1 VACLREIDEIVCS
14 RRTADLRITV
24 SAGAQTPTGASAR
37 EPEITAIGVG
47 ETRLAPTFAVV
58 MIAVTT
64 RAGTAAEAAS
74 QNAAKVA
81 STLGA
86 VRAAG
91 VTAENLTNQGY
102 SVEQAYDNKGKR
114 DGFTARNS
122 IRAQIDGPEQA
133 GRIIDAALAG
143 GATDITSVQFGA
155 PHLEEARRTAMTEAV
170 RNARA
175 DAETLASAAGGIL
188 GRLISLTAG
197 ASLPREYGQVVQL
210 TASLTSGSSVP
221 TVLSP
226 RELIVNAQATARW
239 EFIPGPKR

>member
-1 VACLREIDEIVCS
+1 MCA
-14 RRTADLRITV
+14 ITL
-24 SAGAQTPTGASAR
+24 SMEAQTPVSASAR

-47 ETRLAPTFAVV
+47 ETHLAPTFAVV

-64 RAGTAAEAAS
+64 RANTAAEAAA

-81 STLGA
+81 STLSA

-102 SVEQAYDNKGKR
+102 SVEQAYDEKGR
-114 DGFTARNS
+114 RGGFSARNS
-122 IRAQIDGPEQA
+122 IRAQIDGTEQA

-155 PHLEEARRTAMTEAV
+155 PHLEEARRSAMRDAV
-170 RNARA
+170 RQARA
-175 DAETLASAAGGIL
+175 DAETLASAAGGTL

-197 ASLPREYGQVVQL
+197 ASMPDGYGQVRMM
-210 TASLTSGSSVP
+210 SSVVATGGAVP

-226 RELIVNAQATARW
+226 RELTINAQASGRW
-239 EFIPGPKR
+239 EFVPGPSR

>member
-1 VACLREIDEIVCS
+1 MRSIARVALLTCVIAISTE
-14 RRTADLRITV
+14 
-24 SAGAQTPTGASAR
+24 AQTPSGSPR

-47 ETRLAPTFAVV
+47 ATRLAPTFAVV

-64 RAGTAAEAAS
+64 RAGTAAEAAA

-81 STLGA
+81 STLNS

-102 SVEQAYDNKGKR
+102 SVEQAYDGKGHR
-114 DGFTARNS
+114 EGFTARNS

-133 GRIIDAALAG
+133 GKIIDAALAG

-155 PHLEEARRTAMTEAV
+155 PHLEEARRAAMRDAV
-170 RNARA
+170 RQARA
-175 DAETLASAAGGIL
+175 DAETIATAAGGTL
-188 GRLISLTAG
+188 GRLISLSAG
-197 ASLPREYGQVVQL
+197 ASVPGEYGQVFQL
-210 TASLTSGSSVP
+210 SSAVLTSGGPVP

-226 RELIVNAQATARW
+226 RELTINAQATGHW
-239 EFIPGPKR
+239 EFVPGSSR

>member
-1 VACLREIDEIVCS
+1 MRSVTCAALLTC
-14 RRTADLRITV
+14 AITI
-24 SAGAQTPTGASAR
+24 STEGQTPTSASAR

-64 RAGTAAEAAS
+64 RASTAAEAAS

-81 STLGA
+81 STLST

-122 IRAQIDGPEQA
+122 IRAQIDGTEQA
-133 GRIIDAALAG
+133 GKVIDAALAG

-155 PHLEEARRTAMTEAV
+155 PHLEEARRTAMRDAV
-170 RNARA
+170 QQARA
-175 DAETLASAAGGIL
+175 DAETLASAAGGKL
-188 GRLISLTAG
+188 GRLISLAAG
-197 ASLPREYGQVVQL
+197 ASMPGEYGQARLMSAVM
-210 TASLTSGSSVP
+210 TSGGAVP

-226 RELIVNAQATARW
+226 RELTINAQASGRW
-239 EFIPGPKR
+239 EFVPGPSR